1 MNNFLA
7 WEHQTS
13 SNHPRLSIRFGRPCA
28 TCHRSW
34 VPLRRHCQHASGA
47 CQWLQS
53 RSPWMGEVS
62 WLNQALVVTCCDIS
76 MIVTSAEHAEQK
88 ERCPL
93 FGDLSTKDMDHTN
106 SQATQ
111 VHHRPTICRIP
122 TDQKKRGD
130 IGPEV
135 PTLAEGH
142 GDQHVVQS
150 ARDRPSTWWAG
161 RKPADADGGGRNS
174 YWN

>member
-1 MNNFLA
+1 
-7 WEHQTS
+7 
-13 SNHPRLSIRFGRPCA
+13 
-28 TCHRSW
+28 
-34 VPLRRHCQHASGA
+34 
-47 CQWLQS
+47 
-53 RSPWMGEVS
+53 MGEVS

-122 TDQKKRGD
+122 TDQKKG
-130 IGPEV
+130 E
-135 PTLAEGH
+135 TLAL
-142 GDQHVVQS
+142 
-150 ARDRPSTWWAG
+150 RYRPLLKDTEISMSFNLPETAH
-161 RKPADADGGGRNS
+161 RPGGLVESQLMQTEEEETRIEIN
-174 YWN
+174 